1 MEKECFKCH
10 TIKPLSEFYT
20 QKNMKDGHLGKCKT
34 CARQYSADRIK
45 RKMLDPEWVKK
56 EQNRIRLQRLDP
68 EWVKKRRKWRKQS
81 NTKVSLLY
89 PEKMKARNR
98 INVMYLNSK
107 GELSTKDGCDKHHWS
122 YRAEHALDIIVLT
135 IKNHRTAHRYM
146 TYDQERMMYRT
157 AKGILLDTR
166 ESHLSEIAKHG
177 VHVVKEA
184 QKKV

>member
-89 PEKMKARNR
+89 PEKIKARNR

-177 VHVVKEA
+177 VHEVKEA